1 MALLDIADLSV
12 EFMSPG
18 GPLRAVDQVSFELEE
33 GEVLGIVGESGS
45 GKTVACRSILH
56 LLPSS
61 RARIATG
68 RAMFEGRDLLALPEA
83 ELRRLRGSRLAMIFQ
98 NPSTHLDPLMTIGR
112 QVAEPLIYHQDMSW
126 REARQKAIDLLRQV
140 GIPDPARN
148 VDAYPHQF
156 SGGMRQ
162 RAMIAAAIACE
173 PRLLIADEP
182 TTALDVTVQAQI
194 LRLLL
199 ELRDRTGLSIIL
211 ITHDLGIVAAT
222 CDHVAV
228 MYAGRIMERAA
239 KAELLA
245 PAAPPLYPRPD
256 ALAPHRGGPGPGA
269 ALHRGPAAALGRS
282 ARGLPLP
289 SALRFCRGALQDRQ
303 SPARARDGDPC
314 HRLHPLARGDAGR
327 GDGGGMTVLLEV
339 EALQVQY
346 RAPSGLGDFIGAGR
360 RGSPARSMASASPS
374 RRAIPSAWWARAA
387 AARARSAVP
396 SCA

>member
-1 MALLDIADLSV
+1 M
-12 EFMSPG
+12 
-18 GPLRAVDQVSFELEE
+18 
-33 GEVLGIVGESGS
+33 LGIVGESGS

-61 RARIATG
+61 RARIA
-68 RAMFEGRDLLALPEA
+68 ERDARCSRGATCWPCREA

-112 QVAEPLIYHQDMSW
+112 QVAEPLIYHQGLSLARGAAARRSSCCARSASPIRRAMSMP
-126 REARQKAIDLLRQV
+126 I
-140 GIPDPARN
+140 
-148 VDAYPHQF
+148 PHQF

-245 PAAPPLYPRPD
+245 PAAPPLYAGPD
-256 ALAPHRGGPGPGA
+256 ALAPHSRGAEGQELPSIEGQLP
-269 ALHRGPAAALGRS
+269 PLGRS
-282 ARGLPLP
+282 ARRLPLP
-289 SALRFCRGALQDRQ
+289 SALRFAEARCRSGR

-327 GDGGGMTVLLEV
+327 GGV
-339 EALQVQY
+339 
-346 RAPSGLGDFIGAGR
+346 AP
-360 RGSPARSMASASPS
+360 
-374 RRAIPSAWWARAA
+374 
-387 AARARSAVP
+387 
-396 SCA
+396 

>member
-1 MALLDIADLSV
+1 
-12 EFMSPG
+12 
-18 GPLRAVDQVSFELEE
+18 
-33 GEVLGIVGESGS
+33 
-45 GKTVACRSILH
+45 
-56 LLPSS
+56 
-61 RARIATG
+61 
-68 RAMFEGRDLLALPEA
+68 
-83 ELRRLRGSRLAMIFQ
+83 MIFQ

-112 QVAEPLIYHQDMSW
+112 QVAEPLIYHQGMSW

-148 VDAYPHQF
+148 VDAFPHQF

-239 KAELLA
+239 KAELLRR
-245 PAAPPLYPRPD
+245 PLHPYTRGLMRSRPTAA
-256 ALAPHRGGPGPGA
+256 AAGPGA

-282 ARGLPLP
+282 ARRLPLP
-289 SALRFCRGALQDRQ
+289 SALRFCRGALPDRQ

-327 GDGGGMTVLLEV
+327 GGGGRHDARCSRSRGFRSSIARPAASAISLP
-339 EALQVQY
+339 A
-346 RAPSGLGDFIGAGR
+346 AR
-360 RGSPARSMASASPS
+360 RGSTARSTASASPS

-387 AARARSAVP
+387 AARARSAAP